1 MDVEAVSLLSSC
13 HTHPMEDLIMSD
25 HLPITACLMYEGC
38 SVDQPC
44 NVSRQL
50 RVDWVQA
57 HRSGLLDVFEGEVY
71 RHAGLASLLN
81 NVYEDV
87 EQLEEEIDLVAKM
100 LVDAAE

>member
-1 MDVEAVSLLSSC
+1 
-13 HTHPMEDLIMSD
+13 
-25 HLPITACLMYEGC
+25 MY
-38 SVDQPC
+38 
-44 NVSRQL
+44 L
-50 RVDWVQA
+50 RA
-57 HRSGLLDVFEGEVY
+57 KY

>member
-1 MDVEAVSLLSSC
+1 
-13 HTHPMEDLIMSD
+13 MSAGNSGWTGLR
-25 HLPITACLMYEGC
+25 HIGVVCWMY
-38 SVDQPC
+38 
-44 NVSRQL
+44 L
-50 RVDWVQA
+50 RA
-57 HRSGLLDVFEGEVY
+57 KY